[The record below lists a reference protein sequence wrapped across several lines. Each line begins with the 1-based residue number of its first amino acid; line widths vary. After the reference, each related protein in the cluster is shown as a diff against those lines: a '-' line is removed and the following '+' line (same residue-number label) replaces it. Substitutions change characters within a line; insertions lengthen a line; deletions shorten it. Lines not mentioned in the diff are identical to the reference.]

1 MTLRYDDAMPP
12 QQAEEETPT
21 HPITIRFPE
30 DVYEKLRRQ
39 AFDERT
45 SMNALVIEAVRA
57 KQT

>member
-1 MTLRYDDAMPP
+1 MPP